1 MPWILCNFRA
11 FLLESPRRKQSKNRS
26 ITVPSIC
33 QFSTPRSIRLP
44 VLLLRILSRILAPS
58 QRASTQKGWH
68 GSTPSWHSTGHS
80 AGRLVAARWR
90 GRGQRG
96 RGWRNARWSRGWRM
110 LAMEALQMREQPQSQ
125 GIDPAHPSPPSSPG
139 IGQLLRHTRPN
150 PPHDSP
156 SLILCYRNPP
166 VLKFN
171 ERNINYL
178 FFVLTE
184 RA

>member
-1 MPWILCNFRA
+1 MPIQH
-11 FLLESPRRKQSKNRS
+11 P
-26 ITVPSIC
+26 TVDKA
-33 QFSTPRSIRLP
+33 
-44 VLLLRILSRILAPS
+44 SR
-58 QRASTQKGWH
+58 
-68 GSTPSWHSTGHS
+68 
-80 AGRLVAARWR
+80 VAAEDTVQDT
-90 GRGQRG
+90 GPIP
-96 RGWRNARWSRGWRM
+96 ARLHPEGVAWLHSQLAFHWTQCWPARSCSLTRSRSTWSRVEERSLVPRM
-110 LAMEALQMREQPQSQ
+110 ADARDGSSADERATAIA
-125 GIDPAHPSPPSSPG
+125 GDPAHPSPPSSPG